1 MPVKHDLYQDLGF
14 SKEVVH
20 ERRVSDKRLDSL
32 LTQYDDADKEVLKA
46 ESASASDKDVER
58 LKKQRL
64 LIKDDIVE
72 RLTPEQPAER
82 ACSRKT

>member
-20 ERRVSDKRLDSL
+20 ERRANDKRLDSL

-46 ESASASDKDVER
+46 ESVSAGDEEGEK
-58 LKKQRL
+58 LKKKRL
-64 LIKDDIVE
+64 LIKDDIVAK
-72 RLTPEQPAER
+72 LG
-82 ACSRKT
+82 